1 MARVDLVERRDQLG
15 PEHHAV
21 WDLIARSRG
30 QVAGPFA
37 VLLHSPPI
45 ARGTAELGA
54 YIRFESGLEARDRE
68 LAVLTVARELDC
80 GYEWV
85 AHAREARRAGVREE
99 AITAIREG
107 KAPTGL
113 TSEEAQ
119 IVEYVRQLLRAHRVD
134 AATFDALR
142 ARLGLERLVELT
154 ATAGYY
160 GMIAATLNA
169 FEVVPPEG
177 DDLLPV

>member
-1 MARVDLVERRDQLG
+1 MARVGLVERRDQLG
-15 PEHHAV
+15 PEQQAV

-37 VLLHSPPI
+37 VLLHSPAI

-54 YIRFESGLEARDRE
+54 YIRFESGLDARDRE

-80 GYEWV
+80 RYEW
-85 AHAREARRAGVREE
+85 AGHAREARRAGVREE
-99 AITAIREG
+99 AIAALRER
-107 KAPTGL
+107 KAPVGL
-113 TSEEAQ
+113 TADEAQ
-119 IVEYVRQLLRAHRVD
+119 IVDYVRQLLRDHRVD

-142 ARLGLERLVELT
+142 ERLGLERLVELT

-169 FEVVPPEG
+169 FEVTPPEG